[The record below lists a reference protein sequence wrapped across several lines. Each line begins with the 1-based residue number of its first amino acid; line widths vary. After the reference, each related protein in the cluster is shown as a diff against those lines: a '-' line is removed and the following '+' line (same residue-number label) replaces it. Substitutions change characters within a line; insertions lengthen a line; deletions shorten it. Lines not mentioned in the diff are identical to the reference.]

1 VGLAVI
7 RHEPVNEAETDLAGA
22 LEEIH
27 NVIEIGATPV
37 EALEA
42 GNDELLLAV
51 DLLLASLG
59 VRAYGGDCG
68 AKGDRG
74 PKGDGGPKGYG
85 RTKGRSRHSC
95 VHAIT
100 RRIIPEE
107 FRPLCIPANE
117 IYPSSRMGDSPPPG
131 YSGGSTYDAPP
142 VEIPMTRMQ
151 GGGGMFNSPESSLL
165 DTSSLK
171 ATIPMTEFKGGG
183 TPPKAVPSSEL
194 SPKAVP
200 SSDVPSDEEI
210 THAVMTSIIAAI
222 DVPEAPPSS
231 HAPLGKQR
239 TKQLKNGLRVRLN
252 LPDNVIKGFLD
263 PADPGFKLGEEKLFR
278 SLMFAENDVRMYLQ
292 NNQAD
297 YVQFWKDYVEFD
309 GSDPIVRATHVK
321 GRSLNRFLENIHQ
334 NRITFLTQSIGK
346 LLRRNQRKQYYMP
359 RESFDGDYLK
369 TIAELP
375 LYKPHIEKSLP
386 PIYQT
391 RIPVV
396 SQYSMEDHERILKNV
411 EDTKKALDGI
421 LPALQG
427 GQKGPDPFVAYT
439 HAQTTFD
446 TFNKTLDYY
455 SDELAALNGLRASLE
470 GYMSAANE
478 AIIGKEAI
486 VATIQ
491 KGQGAD
497 ADLIMGLK
505 YDVDNYKALLMEYD
519 KYLTITKEKYAIHD
533 LFRKDMNDKRQ
544 AAKAALEEL
553 KGRFR
558 VTSAEAKAAAKA
570 PLNIPVALPVTNAN
584 APPPNASS
592 TARAKADKQT
602 GGKPKRVTRRVGK
615 RRTA

>member
-1 VGLAVI
+1 
-7 RHEPVNEAETDLAGA
+7 
-22 LEEIH
+22 
-27 NVIEIGATPV
+27 
-37 EALEA
+37 
-42 GNDELLLAV
+42 
-51 DLLLASLG
+51 
-59 VRAYGGDCG
+59 
-68 AKGDRG
+68 
-74 PKGDGGPKGYG
+74 
-85 RTKGRSRHSC
+85 
-95 VHAIT
+95 
-100 RRIIPEE
+100 
-107 FRPLCIPANE
+107 
-117 IYPSSRMGDSPPPG
+117 
-131 YSGGSTYDAPP
+131 
-142 VEIPMTRMQ
+142 
-151 GGGGMFNSPESSLL
+151 
-165 DTSSLK
+165 
-171 ATIPMTEFKGGG
+171 MTEFKGGG
-183 TPPKAVPSSEL
+183 PPPKVDPPSGVPSSDVPSSDVPSSDVPSSDVPSTAVPPSEL
-194 SPKAVP
+194 SPSELSPSDVPPTAVP

-359 RESFDGDYLK
+359 RESFNGDYLK

-396 SQYSMEDHERILKNV
+396 SQYNMEDHERILKNV

-421 LPALQG
+421 LPALEG

-446 TFNKTLDYY
+446 TFSKTLDYY
-455 SDELAALNGLRASLE
+455 SDQLAALNGLRASLE

-491 KGQGAD
+491 KGQAAD
-497 ADLIMGLK
+497 ADLIMGLR

-533 LFRKDMNDKRQ
+533 LIRKDMNDKRQ
-544 AAKAALEEL
+544 AAKVALEEL
-553 KGRFR
+553 KGRFQ
-558 VTSAEAKAAAKA
+558 VISAAAEAKAAKAAKA
-570 PLNIPVALPVTNAN
+570 AEVKAQANIAVALPVTNAN

-592 TARAKADKQT
+592 AVRAKADKQT

-615 RRTA
+615 CRTA

>member
-1 VGLAVI
+1 
-7 RHEPVNEAETDLAGA
+7 
-22 LEEIH
+22 
-27 NVIEIGATPV
+27 
-37 EALEA
+37 
-42 GNDELLLAV
+42 
-51 DLLLASLG
+51 
-59 VRAYGGDCG
+59 
-68 AKGDRG
+68 
-74 PKGDGGPKGYG
+74 
-85 RTKGRSRHSC
+85 
-95 VHAIT
+95 
-100 RRIIPEE
+100 
-107 FRPLCIPANE
+107 
-117 IYPSSRMGDSPPPG
+117 
-131 YSGGSTYDAPP
+131 
-142 VEIPMTRMQ
+142 
-151 GGGGMFNSPESSLL
+151 
-165 DTSSLK
+165 
-171 ATIPMTEFKGGG
+171 MTEFKGGG
-183 TPPKAVPSSEL
+183 PPPKVDPPSGVPSSGVPPSDVPPSELSPSDVPSSELSPSDVPSTAVPSSEL
-194 SPKAVP
+194 SPTA
-200 SSDVPSDEEI
+200 VPSDEEI

-278 SLMFAENDVRMYLQ
+278 TLMFAENDVRMYLQ

-359 RESFDGDYLK
+359 RESFNGDYLK

-396 SQYSMEDHERILKNV
+396 SQYNMEDHERILKNV

-421 LPALQG
+421 LPALEG

-446 TFNKTLDYY
+446 TFSKTLDYY
-455 SDELAALNGLRASLE
+455 SDQLAALNGLRASLE

-497 ADLIMGLK
+497 ADLIMGLR

-533 LFRKDMNDKRQ
+533 LIRKDMNDKRQ
-544 AAKAALEEL
+544 AAKVALEEL
-553 KGRFR
+553 KGRFQ
-558 VTSAEAKAAAKA
+558 VISAAAKAAKATEAKAAEVKA
-570 PLNIPVALPVTNAN
+570 QANIAVALPVTNANAN

-592 TARAKADKQT
+592 ASRAKADKQT

-615 RRTA
+615 CRTA